1 MAGFWFRQKVNGW
14 LMQIG
19 GRNYQGV
26 AYPIGRLAG
35 TTNDQ
40 WAPMVKKLQDA
51 GLSPFISA
59 AAGAYWLGVNAP
71 LVDAKGYPIRKVMG
85 MIFHE
90 MSSMIARGAEG
101 SCPEDLDKACQVIGL
116 ESWEDYDVEKAISS
130 P

>member
-19 GRNYQGV
+19 GKSYQGIGYAV
-26 AYPIGRLAG
+26 GRLAG

-40 WAPMVKKLQDA
+40 WAGIVKKLQDA
-51 GLSPFISA
+51 GFTPFVSA
-59 AAGAYWLGVNAP
+59 TAGALWLGVNAP

-85 MIFHE
+85 LVFYDMAGLI
-90 MSSMIARGAEG
+90 MRGAEG
-101 SCPEDLDKACQVIGL
+101 NNMDDLDKACQVIGL
-116 ESWEDYDVEKAISS
+116 PDWESYDIEQAITS